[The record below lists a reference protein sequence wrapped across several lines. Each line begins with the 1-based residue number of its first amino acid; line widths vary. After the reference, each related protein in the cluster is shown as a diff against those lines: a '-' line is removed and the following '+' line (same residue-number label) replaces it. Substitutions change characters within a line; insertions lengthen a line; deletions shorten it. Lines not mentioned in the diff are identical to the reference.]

1 MIRISQ
7 MKLPVEHSEEEL
19 VRKIQKSLR
28 LNHRQFAY
36 EIIRQSLDA
45 RKKNDKKFV
54 YTVDVY
60 MSDVN
65 QEKRILEKV
74 HDKNIMLTKM
84 VEYHFP
90 KHGED

>member
-28 LNHRQFAY
+28 LNHSHFAY

-45 RKKNDKKFV
+45 RKKNEKKFV
-54 YTVDVY
+54 YTVDVCL
-60 MSDVN
+60 SD
-65 QEKRILEKV
+65 EKQ
-74 HDKNIMLTKM
+74 
-84 VEYHFP
+84 
-90 KHGED
+90 